1 MSDVG
6 IDLRDA
12 RILIVDDVPASLDA
26 LRQALEASG
35 YRILVAPNGGLA
47 LEIAAHRTPDLIL
60 LDVMLPDMDG
70 FEVCRRLKEE
80 EGTRNI
86 PVLFLT
92 AQQESRGVLEGFA
105 AGGLDYIVKP
115 FQKEEVLV
123 RIRTHL
129 ERARL
134 LGALVEKNRALEEE
148 IGRRQALSRRL
159 SQFSHQEAERWG
171 IAGFVAES
179 RRLQSILEEIE
190 LLQDAHKVSVLISGE
205 SGTGKELVARAIHF
219 GGPRREEPFVP
230 VNCSAIPRELAD
242 SLFFGH
248 VKGAFTGADGDRD
261 GYFALAEG
269 GTLFLDEIG
278 DMPTELQPKLLRVLE
293 DGRFRP
299 LGARREREADVRV
312 IAASNSDLQ
321 EKGFRRDLYF
331 RLAQFSVAMPPLRR
345 RREDI
350 QPLALHFLQLF
361 AQEMNLE
368 PPTLSGGVLE
378 ELQEYDYPGNVRELK
393 NIVEGALIRSRGN
406 DIEVEHLELGRD
418 GFPQTEEMPVG
429 ALSRAELEGL
439 STSLD
444 QALEQAEKFVIQ
456 RALEQ
461 SGNSV
466 AGAARLL
473 GTYRNRIY
481 RALDK
486 GEGE

>member
-1 MSDVG
+1 MSDAG
-6 IDLRDA
+6 IDLRGA

-26 LRQALEASG
+26 LRQALEAAG

-47 LEIAAHRTPDLIL
+47 LEIAVHRTPDLIL

-70 FEVCRRLKEE
+70 FEVCRCLKED

-129 ERARL
+129 ERTRL

-179 RRLQSILEEIE
+179 RRLQAILEEIE

-219 GGPRREEPFVP
+219 GGSRRESPFVP
-230 VNCSAIPRELAD
+230 VNCSAIPRDLAD

-248 VKGAFTGADGDRD
+248 MKGAFTGADGDRD

-278 DMPTELQPKLLRVLE
+278 DMPMELQPKLLRVLE

-299 LGARREREADVRV
+299 LGARGEREADVRV
-312 IAASNSDLQ
+312 IAASNADLQ

-331 RLAQFSVAMPPLRR
+331 RLAQFSVAMPPLRQ

-361 AQEMNLE
+361 ALEMNLE
-368 PPTLSGGVLE
+368 PPTLSDGALE
-378 ELQEYDYPGNVRELK
+378 MLREYEYPGNVRELK
-393 NIVEGALIRSRGN
+393 NMVEAALIRSRGS
-406 DIEVEHLELGRD
+406 DIGVEHLELGRG
-418 GFPQTEEMPVG
+418 GFSQAED
-429 ALSRAELEGL
+429 LSTGSLSSRELEGL
-439 STSLD
+439 SSNLD
-444 QALEQAEKFVIQ
+444 QALEQTERFVIQ
-456 RALEQ
+456 RALAQ
-461 SGNSV
+461 VGNNV
-466 AGAARLL
+466 AAAARLL

-486 GEGE
+486 GE